1 MMHRRLIIFILG
13 FLIPLLSAAQS
24 SNSRYTVNIE
34 IGNAYVS
41 GICIMHEQEDAVTVS
56 IMNEFGIS
64 ALSYRYDRNRDRDRI
79 KIISM
84 VRQLRKPGMKRVL
97 KSDLKVIMKSI
108 SKSESLTHENRRY
121 NINYHFAPLNNE
133 TD

>member
-64 ALSYRYDRNRDRDRI
+64 ALSYRYDRHRDRI

-108 SKSESLTHENRRY
+108 SKSENLTHENRRY
-121 NINYHFAPLNNE
+121 SIKYHFAPLNNE

>member
-56 IMNEFGIS
+56 IMYEFGIS
-64 ALSYRYDRNRDRDRI
+64 ALSYRYDRHRDRI

-121 NINYHFAPLNNE
+121 NIKYHFAPLNNE

>member
-13 FLIPLLSAAQS
+13 ILIPILSAAQS

-41 GICIMHEQEDAVTVS
+41 GICIIHEQEDAVTVS

-64 ALSYRYDRNRDRDRI
+64 ALSYRYDRHRDRI

-108 SKSESLTHENRRY
+108 SKSKSLTHENRRY
-121 NINYHFAPLNNE
+121 NIKYHFAPLNNE

>member
-64 ALSYRYDRNRDRDRI
+64 ALSYRYDRDRI
-79 KIISM
+79 MIISM

-108 SKSESLTHENRRY
+108 SMRESITHENRRY
-121 NINYHFAPLNNE
+121 SIKYHFAPLNNE

>member
-64 ALSYRYDRNRDRDRI
+64 ALSYRYDRHRDRI

-108 SKSESLTHENRRY
+108 RTSESLTHENRRY
-121 NINYHFAPLNNE
+121 SIKYHFAPLNNE

>member
-64 ALSYRYDRNRDRDRI
+64 ALSYRYDRDRI

-97 KSDLKVIMKSI
+97 KSDLKVIMKAI

-121 NINYHFAPLNNE
+121 SIKYHFAPLNNE

>member
-64 ALSYRYDRNRDRDRI
+64 ALSYRYDRHSDRI

-121 NINYHFAPLNNE
+121 NIKYHFAPLNNE

>member
-64 ALSYRYDRNRDRDRI
+64 ALSYRYDRNRDRI

-108 SKSESLTHENRRY
+108 DKGESLTHQNIRY

>member
-13 FLIPLLSAAQS
+13 FLIPLLSVAQS

-64 ALSYRYDRNRDRDRI
+64 ALSYRYDRNRDRI

-108 SKSESLTHENRRY
+108 DKGEGLTHENRRY
-121 NINYHFAPLNNE
+121 SIKYHFAPLNNE

>member
-13 FLIPLLSAAQS
+13 ILIPILSVAQS

-64 ALSYRYDRNRDRDRI
+64 ALSYRYDRHRDRI

-121 NINYHFAPLNNE
+121 NINYHFAPLNYE